1 LAIVP
6 KPRSEVN
13 RDLSQGFVDKEKPQI
28 YNVFDSTPSWHGK
41 ETVMTPREAEERA
54 ARLSKEIEYHNY
66 RYYVLDNPEISDAAY
81 DALLKELEGL
91 EEKFPELK
99 TPNSPTQRVG
109 SAPLE
114 AFGQMPHT
122 IPMLSLA
129 NAMEEEA
136 VIEFDQRVKRFLKS
150 DADITYVA
158 EPKLDGV
165 AIELIYERGGLVAGS
180 TRGDGF
186 TGEDVTKNLRT
197 IKTIPLHL
205 IESKDAVPA
214 RLEVRGEVYM
224 EVADFKALNKRQEKM
239 GEPLF
244 ANPRN
249 AAAGSLRQLDSAVTA
264 QRPLKLFCYGVGEV
278 QGKTFESQWEV
289 LQTLPKWGLRTN
301 PLVRRCKDIQQTVTY
316 YQEIN
321 AEREEQPYEMDG
333 VVIKV
338 DSFELQR
345 RLGEVSRSPRWAVA
359 YKFPAKEETTRIID
373 IRAQVGRTGAL
384 TPVALMEPVRIGGV
398 EVKRATLHNQDEID
412 KKDIRIGDTVV
423 VRRAGDVIPE
433 VVKVITS
440 KRTGAEKRFNMPKSC
455 PVCGSDVVRLPGEA
469 VHRCVGISCA
479 AQLKG
484 RIRHFASKRAMDI
497 DGLGTKLID
506 QLVDKG
512 LVKNIADL
520 YYLKRDDFASLE
532 RMAEKSAENLIK
544 ALAKSK
550 HPTLARFLYALGM
563 RHVGEHIAQVIG
575 REVPDLDRFY
585 KITAEELEKIPG
597 IGPEV
602 AQSIYGFFQDKK
614 NREVIKRLQ
623 KARIEIVATSAKRA
637 LPLQG
642 KTFLFTGALEGMTR
656 DEAKDL
662 VLALGG
668 EIAASAG
675 RGVDYVVVGKEP
687 GSKYAKAKELGL
699 TTITE
704 AEFKKLVEV
713 K

>member
-1 LAIVP
+1 
-6 KPRSEVN
+6 
-13 RDLSQGFVDKEKPQI
+13 
-28 YNVFDSTPSWHGK
+28 
-41 ETVMTPREAEERA
+41 MTPREAEEQA
-54 ARLSKEIEYHNY
+54 ARLRREIEYHNY
-66 RYYVLDNPEISDAAY
+66 RYYVLDDPEISDAAY

-91 EEKFPELK
+91 EQAFPELK

-114 AFGQMPHT
+114 AFGQVPHT

-129 NAMEEEA
+129 NAMKEDA
-136 VIEFDQRVKRFLKS
+136 VVEFDQRVKRFLETNT
-150 DADITYVA
+150 DITYVA
-158 EPKLDGV
+158 EPKLDGL
-165 AIELIYERGGLVAGS
+165 AIELIYERGELAAGS

-186 TGEDVTKNLRT
+186 TGEDVTQNLRT
-197 IKTIPLHL
+197 VKTIPLHL
-205 IESKDAVPA
+205 IEREMAAPE

-224 EVADFKALNKRQEKM
+224 EVADFKALNKRQEQL

-249 AAAGSLRQLDSAVTA
+249 AAAGSLRQLDSTITA
-264 QRPLKLFCYGVGEV
+264 QRPLKIFCYGVGEV
-278 QGKTFESQWEV
+278 RGMTFESQWDV
-289 LQTLPKWGLRTN
+289 LRTLPRWGLRTN
-301 PLVRRCKDIQQTVTY
+301 PLVRRCKHIQEAVAY
-316 YQEIN
+316 YKEIN
-321 AEREEQPYEMDG
+321 AEREGQSYEMDG

-338 DSFELQR
+338 DSFALQR

-373 IRAQVGRTGAL
+373 IRTQVGRTGAL
-384 TPVALMEPVRIGGV
+384 TPVALMEPARIGGV

-469 VHRCVGISCA
+469 AHRCVGISCA

-497 DGLGTKLID
+497 DGLGIKLID

-512 LVKNIADL
+512 LVKDIADL
-520 YYLKRDDFASLE
+520 FDLTQDDLAQLE
-532 RMAEKSAENLIK
+532 RMAEKSAENLIE

-563 RHVGEHIAQVIG
+563 RHVGEHIAQVLG

-585 KITAEELEKIPG
+585 KITAEELETIPG

-602 AQSIYGFFQDKK
+602 AQSVYGFFHDKK

-623 KARIEIVATSAKRA
+623 EAGITIAAPSAERA

-656 DEAKDL
+656 DEARDL
-662 VLALGG
+662 VEELGG
-668 EIAASAG
+668 EVATGAG
-675 RGVDYVVVGKEP
+675 KGVAYVVAGKEP

-699 TTITE
+699 TIIDE
-704 AEFKKLVEV
+704 AEFKRLVG
-713 K
+713 KK

>member
-1 LAIVP
+1 
-6 KPRSEVN
+6 
-13 RDLSQGFVDKEKPQI
+13 
-28 YNVFDSTPSWHGK
+28 
-41 ETVMTPREAEERA
+41 MTPREAEEQA

-66 RYYVLDNPEISDAAY
+66 RYYVLDDPEISDAAY

-99 TPNSPTQRVG
+99 SPNSPTQRVG

-114 AFGQMPHT
+114 AFGQVPHT

-136 VIEFDQRVKRFLKS
+136 VIEFDQRVKRFLKTN
-150 DADITYVA
+150 ADIAYVA

-165 AIELIYERGGLVAGS
+165 AIELIYERGELAAGS
-180 TRGDGF
+180 TRGDGY
-186 TGEDVTKNLRT
+186 TGEDVTTNLRT

-205 IESKDAVPA
+205 IERKESVPA

-224 EVADFKALNKRQEKM
+224 EVADFKALNKRQEAN

-278 QGKTFESQWEV
+278 RGRIFESQWDV
-289 LQTLPKWGLRTN
+289 LRRLPQWGLRTN
-301 PLVRRCKDIQQTVTY
+301 PLVRRCRHIQEAVAY
-316 YQEIN
+316 YKEIN
-321 AEREEQPYEMDG
+321 AEREVQPYEMDG

-338 DSFELQR
+338 DSFALQR
-345 RLGEVSRSPRWAVA
+345 QLGEVSRSPRWAVA
-359 YKFPAKEETTRIID
+359 YKFPAKEETTRIIE
-373 IRAQVGRTGAL
+373 IKAQVGRTGAL

-412 KKDIRIGDTVV
+412 KKDIRIGDIVV

-433 VVKVITS
+433 VVKVISS
-440 KRTGAEKRFNMPKSC
+440 KRTGAEKRFSMPKSC

-497 DGLGTKLID
+497 DGLGVKLID
-506 QLVDKG
+506 QLVEKG
-512 LVKNIADL
+512 LVKDVADL
-520 YYLKRDDFASLE
+520 YFLTQVNLASLE

-544 ALAKSK
+544 ALVKSK

-563 RHVGEHIAQVIG
+563 RHVGEHIAQVLG
-575 REVPDLDRFY
+575 REVADLDRFY
-585 KITAEELEKIPG
+585 KITAEELEDIPG

-602 AQSIYGFFQDKK
+602 AQSVYGFFHDKK

-623 KARIEIVATSAKRA
+623 KAGVKIAASSAKRA

-642 KTFLFTGALEGMTR
+642 QTFLFTGTLEEMTR
-656 DEAKDL
+656 DQAKDL
-662 VLALGG
+662 VLAFGG
-668 EIAASAG
+668 EIAATAG

-699 TTITE
+699 TIIDE
-704 AEFKKLVEV
+704 AEFKRLLGQK
-713 K
+713 

>member
-1 LAIVP
+1 MA
-6 KPRSEVN
+6 
-13 RDLSQGFVDKEKPQI
+13 
-28 YNVFDSTPSWHGK
+28 
-41 ETVMTPREAEERA
+41 PREAEEQA
-54 ARLSKEIEYHNY
+54 ARLSKQIEYHNY
-66 RYYVLDNPEISDAAY
+66 RYYVLDDPEISDAAY

-91 EEKFPELK
+91 EERYPELK

-109 SAPLE
+109 SDPLE
-114 AFGQMPHT
+114 EFGQVPHT

-136 VIEFDQRVKRFLKS
+136 VIEFDQRVKRFLKT
-150 DADITYVA
+150 DAEIEYVA
-158 EPKLDGV
+158 EPKMDGV
-165 AIELIYERGGLVAGS
+165 AIELIYEQGELVAGS
-180 TRGDGF
+180 TRGDGYI
-186 TGEDVTKNLRT
+186 GEDVTKNLRT

-205 IESKDAVPA
+205 IERKETVPA

-224 EVADFKALNKRQEKM
+224 EVADFKALNKRQERL
-239 GEPLF
+239 GETLF

-249 AAAGSLRQLDSAVTA
+249 AAAGSLRQLDSTVTA
-264 QRPLKLFCYGVGEV
+264 QRPLKIFCYGVGEV
-278 QGKTFESQWEV
+278 RGKAFGSQWEV
-289 LQTLPKWGLRTN
+289 LQTLPRWGLRTN
-301 PLVRRCKDIQQTVTY
+301 PLVRRCKDIHQAVAY
-316 YQEIN
+316 YREIN

-338 DSFELQR
+338 DSFALQQ

-433 VVKVITS
+433 VVKVIAS
-440 KRTGAEKRFNMPKSC
+440 KRTGAEKQFSMPKSC

-469 VHRCVGISCA
+469 AHRCVGISCA

-497 DGLGTKLID
+497 DGLGVKLIE

-512 LVKNIADL
+512 MVKDIADL
-520 YYLKRDDFASLE
+520 FYLTKNDFASLG
-532 RMAEKSAENLIK
+532 RMAEKSAENLVK

-563 RHVGEHIAQVIG
+563 RHVGEHIAQVLA
-575 REVPDLDRFY
+575 REGPALEWFY
-585 KITAEELEKIPG
+585 DISAEELEEIPS

-602 AQSIYGFFQDKK
+602 AQSIHGFFHDKK

-623 KARIEIVATSAKRA
+623 KAGITIAEPIAKRKM
-637 LPLQG
+637 PLQG
-642 KTFLFTGALEGMTR
+642 KTFLFTGALDGMTR

-675 RGVDYVVVGKEP
+675 RGVDYVVAGKEP
-687 GSKYAKAKELGL
+687 GSKYNKAKELGL
-699 TTITE
+699 TIIDE
-704 AEFKKLVEV
+704 GGFKKLVGAR
-713 K
+713 

>member
-1 LAIVP
+1 MA
-6 KPRSEVN
+6 
-13 RDLSQGFVDKEKPQI
+13 
-28 YNVFDSTPSWHGK
+28 
-41 ETVMTPREAEERA
+41 PREAEERA
-54 ARLSKEIEYHNY
+54 TRLRREIEYHNY
-66 RYYVLDNPEISDAAY
+66 RYYILDDPEISDAAY
-81 DALLKELEGL
+81 DALLQELEGL
-91 EEKFPELK
+91 EQSFPELK
-99 TPNSPTQRVG
+99 IPNSPTQRVG

-114 AFGQMPHT
+114 AFGQVPHT

-129 NAMEEEA
+129 NAMEAEA
-136 VIEFDQRVKRFLKS
+136 VIEFDQRIKRFLKS
-150 DADITYVA
+150 DGQIVYVA
-158 EPKLDGV
+158 EPKLDGLAV
-165 AIELIYERGGLVAGS
+165 ELIYERGELAAGS

-186 TGEDVTKNLRT
+186 IGEDVTKNLRT
-197 IKTIPLHL
+197 VKTIPLHL
-205 IESKDAVPA
+205 IEREMASPE

-224 EVADFKALNKRQEKM
+224 EVADFKALNKRQEQL
-239 GEPLF
+239 GESLF

-264 QRPLKLFCYGVGEV
+264 QRPLKIFCYGVGEV
-278 QGKTFESQWEV
+278 HGMTFESQWEV
-289 LQTLPKWGLRTN
+289 LQTLPRWGLRTN
-301 PLVRRCKDIQQTVTY
+301 PLVRRCKNIQEAVAY
-316 YQEIN
+316 YTEIN
-321 AEREEQPYEMDG
+321 AEREEQSYEMDG

-338 DSFELQR
+338 DSFALQH

-359 YKFPAKEETTRIID
+359 YKFPAKEATTKIID

-398 EVKRATLHNQDEID
+398 EVKRATLHNQDEIA

-433 VVKVITS
+433 VVKVIQS
-440 KRTGAEKRFNMPKSC
+440 KRTGAERKFVMPKSC

-497 DGLGTKLID
+497 DGLGIKLIE

-512 LVKNIADL
+512 TVKDVADL
-520 YYLKRDDFASLE
+520 YYLTQDDLAQLE
-532 RMAEKSAENLIK
+532 RMAEKSAENLIQ
-544 ALAKSK
+544 ALGKSK
-550 HPTLARFLYALGM
+550 HTTLARFLYALGM
-563 RHVGEHIAQVIG
+563 RHVGEHIAQVLG
-575 REVPDLDRFY
+575 REVPELDRFY
-585 KITAEELEKIPG
+585 KITAEELENIPG

-602 AQSIYGFFQDKK
+602 AQSIYGFFHDKK

-623 KARIEIVATSAKRA
+623 KAGVKIAAPSAKRA
-637 LPLQG
+637 VPLQG
-642 KTFLFTGALEGMTR
+642 KTFLFTGTLEGITR

-675 RGVDYVVVGKEP
+675 KEVDYLVVGNDP

-699 TTITE
+699 TIIDE
-704 AEFKKLVEV
+704 AEFKRMVRQK
-713 K
+713 

>member
-1 LAIVP
+1 MA
-6 KPRSEVN
+6 
-13 RDLSQGFVDKEKPQI
+13 
-28 YNVFDSTPSWHGK
+28 
-41 ETVMTPREAEERA
+41 PREAEKRA
-54 ARLSKEIEYHNY
+54 RQLSKEIEYHNY
-66 RYYVLDNPEISDAAY
+66 RYYVLDDPEISDAAY
-81 DALLKELEGL
+81 DALLQELERL
-91 EEKFPELK
+91 EEIFPEIK

-109 SAPLE
+109 NAPLE
-114 AFGQMPHT
+114 AFGQVPHT

-129 NAMEEEA
+129 NAMEAEA
-136 VIEFDQRVKRFLKS
+136 VIEFDQRVKRFLKT
-150 DADITYVA
+150 DAEILYVA

-165 AIELIYERGGLVAGS
+165 AVELIYERGGLAKGS

-186 TGEDVTKNLRT
+186 TGEDVTQNLRT

-205 IESKDAVPA
+205 IEREATPPE

-224 EVADFKALNKRQEKM
+224 EVADFKALNKRQEAM

-264 QRPLKLFCYGVGEV
+264 QRPLKIFCYGIGEMR
-278 QGKTFESQWEV
+278 GRTFESQWEV
-289 LQTLPKWGLRTN
+289 LKTLPQWGLRTN
-301 PLVRRCKDIQQTVTY
+301 PLARRCKAIQEAVAY
-316 YQEIN
+316 YKEVN
-321 AEREEQPYEMDG
+321 AEREGQPYEMDG

-338 DSFELQR
+338 DSFALQR

-359 YKFPAKEETTRIID
+359 YKFPAKEATTKIID

-398 EVKRATLHNQDEID
+398 EVKRATLHNQDEIE

-433 VVKVITS
+433 VVKVILA
-440 KRTGAEKRFNMPKSC
+440 KRTGAERRFVMPDAC

-469 VHRCVGISCA
+469 AHRCVGISCA

-497 DGLGTKLID
+497 DGLGIKLIN
-506 QLVDKG
+506 QLVDTG
-512 LVKNIADL
+512 LVKDVADL
-520 YYLKRDDFASLE
+520 YDLTADDFASLE
-532 RMAEKSAENLIK
+532 RMAKKSAENIVN
-544 ALAKSK
+544 ALEKSK
-550 HPTLARFLYALGM
+550 HPSLARFLYALGM
-563 RHVGEHIAQVIG
+563 RHVGEHIAQVLA
-575 REVPDLDRFY
+575 RELPALDRFY
-585 KITAEELEKIPG
+585 KISAEELEGIAG

-602 AQSIYGFFQDKK
+602 AQSVRWFFNDKR

-623 KARIEIVATSAKRA
+623 KAGVTIVELSARRKE
-637 LPLQG
+637 PLKG
-642 KTFLFTGALEGMTR
+642 KTFLFTGALEDMTR
-656 DEAKDL
+656 DEAKDQ

-668 EIAASAG
+668 EVATSAG
-675 RGVDYVVVGKEP
+675 KGVAYVVVGKEP

-699 TTITE
+699 AIIDET
-704 AEFKKLVEV
+704 EFKRLVG
-713 K
+713 KG

>member
-1 LAIVP
+1 
-6 KPRSEVN
+6 
-13 RDLSQGFVDKEKPQI
+13 
-28 YNVFDSTPSWHGK
+28 
-41 ETVMTPREAEERA
+41 
-54 ARLSKEIEYHNY
+54 
-66 RYYVLDNPEISDAAY
+66 
-81 DALLKELEGL
+81 
-91 EEKFPELK
+91 
-99 TPNSPTQRVG
+99 
-109 SAPLE
+109 
-114 AFGQMPHT
+114 
-122 IPMLSLA
+122 
-129 NAMEEEA
+129 
-136 VIEFDQRVKRFLKS
+136 VIEFDQRVKRFLKT
-150 DADITYVA
+150 DADIAYVA

-165 AIELIYERGGLVAGS
+165 AVELIYERGELAAGS

-205 IESKDAVPA
+205 IERKMASPE

-224 EVADFKALNKRQEKM
+224 EVADFKTLNKRQERM

-264 QRPLKLFCYGVGEV
+264 QRPLKIFCYGVGEV
-278 QGKTFESQWEV
+278 RGKTFESQWDV
-289 LQTLPKWGLRTN
+289 LRTLPQWGLRTN
-301 PLVRRCKDIQQTVTY
+301 PLVRRCKHIQEAVAY
-316 YQEIN
+316 FKEIN
-321 AEREEQPYEMDG
+321 AEREEQPYETDG

-338 DSFELQR
+338 DSFALQR

-359 YKFPAKEETTRIID
+359 YKFPAKEETTKIIE
-373 IRAQVGRTGAL
+373 IKAQVGRTGAL

-440 KRTGAEKRFNMPKSC
+440 KRTGAEKRFSIPKSC

-484 RIRHFASKRAMDI
+484 RIRHFASKRALDI
-497 DGLGTKLID
+497 DGLGIKLID

-512 LVKNIADL
+512 LVKDVADL
-520 YYLKRDDFASLE
+520 YFLTQDDLSQLE

-550 HPTLARFLYALGM
+550 QPTLARFLYALGM
-563 RHVGEHIAQVIG
+563 RHVGEHIAQVLG
-575 REVPDLDRFY
+575 REVSALDRFY
-585 KITAEELEKIPG
+585 KISAEELAGIAG

-602 AQSIYGFFQDKK
+602 AQSVYGFFHDKQ

-623 KARIEIVATSAKRA
+623 KAGVTIVEPSSKRA
-637 LPLQG
+637 MPLQD

-675 RGVDYVVVGKEP
+675 KEVAYVVAGKEP
-687 GSKYAKAKELGL
+687 GSKYARAKELGL
-699 TTITE
+699 TIIDE
-704 AEFKKLVEV
+704 AEFKRLVGQ

>member
-1 LAIVP
+1 MA
-6 KPRSEVN
+6 
-13 RDLSQGFVDKEKPQI
+13 
-28 YNVFDSTPSWHGK
+28 
-41 ETVMTPREAEERA
+41 PREAEERA
-54 ARLSKEIEYHNY
+54 ARLRREIEYHNY
-66 RYYVLDNPEISDAAY
+66 RYYVLDDPEISDAAY

-91 EEKFPELK
+91 EQDFPELK

-114 AFGQMPHT
+114 AFGQVPHT

-129 NAMEEEA
+129 NAMEAEA
-136 VIEFDQRVKRFLKS
+136 VIEFDQRIKRFLKT

-158 EPKLDGV
+158 EPKLDGLAV
-165 AIELIYERGGLVAGS
+165 ELIYERGELAAGS

-186 TGEDVTKNLRT
+186 IGEDVTQNLRT

-205 IESKDAVPA
+205 IDRDATPPK

-224 EVADFKALNKRQEKM
+224 EVADFKALNKRQEQL

-264 QRPLKLFCYGVGEV
+264 HRPLKIFCYGVGEV
-278 QGKTFESQWEV
+278 QGMMFESQWEV
-289 LQTLPKWGLRTN
+289 LQTLPRWGLRTN
-301 PLVRRCKDIQQTVTY
+301 PLVRRCKHIQEAVAY
-316 YQEIN
+316 YKEIN

-338 DSFELQR
+338 DSFALQR
-345 RLGEVSRSPRWAVA
+345 RLGEVSRSPRWAAA

-412 KKDIRIGDTVV
+412 KKDIRIGDIVV

-433 VVKVITS
+433 VVKVIQS
-440 KRTGAEKRFNMPKSC
+440 KRSGAERRFVMPKSC

-469 VHRCVGISCA
+469 AHRCVGISCA

-497 DGLGTKLID
+497 DGLGIKLIE

-512 LVKNIADL
+512 LVKDVADL
-520 YYLKRDDFASLE
+520 YYLTQDDLASLE
-532 RMAEKSAENLIK
+532 RMAEKSAENIVK

-563 RHVGEHIAQVIG
+563 RHVGEHIAQVLG
-575 REVPDLDRFY
+575 REVPELDRFF
-585 KITAEELEKIPG
+585 KISAEELEGIPG

-602 AQSIYGFFQDKK
+602 AHSIYGFFHDKK

-623 KARIEIVATSAKRA
+623 KAGVTIAEQSTKREM
-637 LPLQG
+637 PLQG
-642 KTFLFTGALEGMTR
+642 KSFLFTGALEGMTR

-662 VLALGG
+662 VQELGG
-668 EIAASAG
+668 EVATSAG
-675 RGVDYVVVGKEP
+675 KGVDYVVAGKEP

-699 TTITE
+699 TIINE
-704 AEFKKLVEV
+704 AEFRRLVGE

>member
-1 LAIVP
+1 MA
-6 KPRSEVN
+6 
-13 RDLSQGFVDKEKPQI
+13 
-28 YNVFDSTPSWHGK
+28 
-41 ETVMTPREAEERA
+41 PREAEKRA
-54 ARLSKEIEYHNY
+54 TQLSKEIEYHNY
-66 RYYVLDNPEISDAAY
+66 RYYVLDDPEISDAAY

-91 EEKFPELK
+91 EQAFPELR

-114 AFGQMPHT
+114 AFGQVPHT

-129 NAMEEEA
+129 NAMEAEA
-136 VIEFDQRVKRFLKS
+136 VIEFDQRIKRFLKS
-150 DADITYVA
+150 DTDITYVA

-165 AIELIYERGGLVAGS
+165 AIELIYERGELAAGS

-186 TGEDVTKNLRT
+186 NGEDVTKNLRT

-205 IESKDAVPA
+205 IERKVALPE

-224 EVADFKALNKRQEKM
+224 EVADFKTLNKRQEQM

-264 QRPLKLFCYGVGEV
+264 QRPLKIFCYGVGEV
-278 QGKTFESQWEV
+278 RGRTFESQWEV
-289 LQTLPKWGLRTN
+289 LQTLPEWGLRTMH
-301 PLVRRCKDIQQTVTY
+301 LVRRCKHIQEAVVY
-316 YQEIN
+316 YKEIN
-321 AEREEQPYEMDG
+321 AEREGQPYEMDG

-338 DSFELQR
+338 DSFALQR

-359 YKFPAKEETTRIID
+359 YKFPAKEATTKIIE

-398 EVKRATLHNQDEID
+398 EVKRATLHNQDEIE
-412 KKDIRIGDTVV
+412 KKDIRIGDIVV

-440 KRTGAEKRFNMPKSC
+440 KRTGAERRFVMPGSC

-469 VHRCVGISCA
+469 AHRCVGISCA

-484 RIRHFASKRAMDI
+484 RIRHFASKRAMDV
-497 DGLGTKLID
+497 DGLGVKLID

-512 LVKNIADL
+512 LLKDIADL
-520 YYLKRDDFASLE
+520 YDLTQDDLAQLE
-532 RMAEKSAENLIK
+532 RMAAKSAENLIK

-550 HPTLARFLYALGM
+550 RPSLARFLYALGM
-563 RHVGEHIAQVIG
+563 RHVGEHIAQVLG
-575 REVPDLDRFY
+575 RVLPALDRFY
-585 KITAEELEKIPG
+585 KISSEELEGIAG

-602 AQSIYGFFQDKK
+602 AQSVQGFFRDKK
-614 NREVIKRLQ
+614 NREVIKRLL
-623 KARIEIVATSAKRA
+623 KAGVEIIAPSAKRA
-637 LPLQG
+637 TPLQG
-642 KTFLFTGALEGMTR
+642 KSFLFTGALEGMTR

-668 EIAASAG
+668 EVAASADK
-675 RGVDYVVVGKEP
+675 GVAYVVVGKEP

-699 TTITE
+699 TIIDE
-704 AEFKKLVEV
+704 EEFKRLVGL

>member
-1 LAIVP
+1 MA
-6 KPRSEVN
+6 
-13 RDLSQGFVDKEKPQI
+13 
-28 YNVFDSTPSWHGK
+28 
-41 ETVMTPREAEERA
+41 PREAEERA
-54 ARLSKEIEYHNY
+54 ARLRGEIEYHNY
-66 RYYVLDNPEISDAAY
+66 RYYVLDDPEISDAAY
-81 DALLKELEGL
+81 DDLLKELERL
-91 EEKFPELK
+91 EETFPELK

-109 SAPLE
+109 STPLE
-114 AFGQMPHT
+114 AFGQVPHT

-136 VIEFDQRVKRFLKS
+136 VIEFDQRIKRFLKTEGQ
-150 DADITYVA
+150 IEYVA
-158 EPKLDGV
+158 EPKLDGLAV
-165 AIELIYERGGLVAGS
+165 ELIYEQGELAAGS

-186 TGEDVTKNLRT
+186 IGEDVTQNLRT

-205 IESKDAVPA
+205 ISRDMASPE

-224 EVADFKALNKRQEKM
+224 EIADFKALNKRQERM

-249 AAAGSLRQLDSAVTA
+249 AAAGSLRQLDSAITA
-264 QRPLKLFCYGVGEV
+264 QRPLKIFCYGVGEV
-278 QGKTFESQWEV
+278 RGKEFQSQWDV
-289 LQTLPKWGLRTN
+289 LRTLPQWGLRTN
-301 PLVRRCKDIQQTVTY
+301 PLVRRCKHIQQAVAY
-316 YQEIN
+316 FREIN

-338 DSFELQR
+338 DSFVLQH

-359 YKFPAKEETTRIID
+359 YKFPAKEATTRIID
-373 IRAQVGRTGAL
+373 IRAQVGRTGTL
-384 TPVALMEPVRIGGV
+384 TPVAMMEPVRIGGV

-433 VVKVITS
+433 VVKVVTS
-440 KRTGAEKRFNMPKSC
+440 KRTGAEKRFSMPTSC

-469 VHRCVGISCA
+469 AHRCVGISCA

-497 DGLGTKLID
+497 DGLGIKLIE

-512 LVKNIADL
+512 LVKDVADL
-520 YYLKRDDFASLE
+520 YDLTADDLASLE
-532 RMAEKSAENLIK
+532 RMAKQSAENLIR

-550 HPTLARFLYALGM
+550 RPTLPRFLYALGM
-563 RHVGEHIAQVIG
+563 RHVGEHIAQVLG
-575 REVPDLDRFY
+575 REVPQLDRFH
-585 KITAEELEKIPG
+585 KISAEELEGIVG

-602 AQSIYGFFQDKK
+602 AQSVYGFFHDKQ

-623 KARIEIVATSAKRA
+623 KAGVEIATLSAKRI

-642 KTFLFTGALEGMTR
+642 KTFLFTGALEGMSR

-668 EIAASAG
+668 EIAVSAG
-675 RGVDYVVVGKEP
+675 RGVDYVVAGKEP

-699 TTITE
+699 TIIDE
-704 AEFKKLVEV
+704 AAFKRLVGQ

>member
-1 LAIVP
+1 
-6 KPRSEVN
+6 
-13 RDLSQGFVDKEKPQI
+13 
-28 YNVFDSTPSWHGK
+28 
-41 ETVMTPREAEERA
+41 MTPQEAEKRA
-54 ARLSKEIEYHNY
+54 AKLSRELEYHNY
-66 RYYVLDNPEISDAAY
+66 RYYVLDDPEISDAAY
-81 DALLKELEGL
+81 DALLKELERL
-91 EEKFPELK
+91 EQAFPELK

-114 AFGQMPHT
+114 EFGQVPHT

-129 NAMEEEA
+129 NAMEQEA
-136 VIEFDQRVKRFLKS
+136 VIEFDQRVKRFLKT
-150 DADITYVA
+150 DVDIAYVA

-165 AIELIYERGGLVAGS
+165 AIELIYERGELAAGS

-186 TGEDVTKNLRT
+186 IGEDVTKNLRT

-205 IESKDAVPA
+205 IERKMTSPE

-224 EVADFKALNKRQEKM
+224 EVADFKALNKRQERKS
-239 GEPLF
+239 EPLF

-264 QRPLKLFCYGVGEV
+264 QRPLKIFCYGVGEV
-278 QGKTFESQWEV
+278 RGRTFESQWEV
-289 LQTLPKWGLRTN
+289 LQTLPQWGLRTN
-301 PLVRRCKDIQQTVTY
+301 PLVRRCNHIEEALAY
-316 YQEIN
+316 YQKIN
-321 AEREEQPYEMDG
+321 AGREGQPYEMDG
-333 VVIKV
+333 IVIKV
-338 DSFELQR
+338 DSFALQR

-359 YKFPAKEETTRIID
+359 YKFPAKEETTRIIE
-373 IRAQVGRTGAL
+373 IKAQVGRTGAL

-440 KRTGAEKRFNMPKSC
+440 RRTGAEKRFSMPKSC

-497 DGLGTKLID
+497 DGLGIKLID
-506 QLVDKG
+506 QLVDTG
-512 LVKNIADL
+512 LVKDIADL
-520 YYLKRDDFASLE
+520 YFLTQADLASLE
-532 RMAEKSAENLIK
+532 RMAEKSAENLIQ

-575 REVPDLDRFY
+575 REVPQLDRFY
-585 KITAEELEKIPG
+585 KISAEELEEIPG

-602 AQSIYGFFQDKK
+602 AQSIYGFFHDKK

-623 KARIEIVATSAKRA
+623 KAGVEIAASTAKRA
-637 LPLQG
+637 QPLQG

-668 EIAASAG
+668 EIAASADK
-675 RGVDYVVVGKEP
+675 GVDYVVVGKEP

-699 TTITE
+699 TIIDE
-704 AEFKKLVEV
+704 AEFKRLLGQK
-713 K
+713 